1 MKPRG
6 VASTM
11 HFAALMPQIAFS
23 KNEVQQTQKLTKMAP
38 IVEPMPHYP
47 LSANISDMLAHINEL
62 IRQEIMKP
70 VTDNDNFFFLN
81 AEEEYK
87 YQPMQQREMV
97 KKEELPTAQK
107 ADGKLIAIEKESAA

>member
-1 MKPRG
+1 MKLGG
-6 VASTM
+6 VTSTV
-11 HFAALMPQIAFS
+11 HFVTLMPQINFS
-23 KNEVQQTQKLTKMAP
+23 KNGVQSAQELTKMAP
-38 IVEPMPHYP
+38 VVEPMPHYP

-87 YQPMQQREMV
+87 YQPMQQREMI
-97 KKEELPTAQK
+97 KKEELPTAQN